1 MVHSQHDYL
10 EIYCFCLYQT
20 RRLRFYYDW
29 DYLQMQNYDLL
40 TLYLVHLRLLCILH
54 YLWLLRLQ
62 LHFYGLVFLLMPYTM
77 DVFVI
82 VLMCLNPT
90 SPMHN

>member
-1 MVHSQHDYL
+1 
-10 EIYCFCLYQT
+10 
-20 RRLRFYYDW
+20 
-29 DYLQMQNYDLL
+29 MQNYDFL
-40 TLYLVHLRLLCILH
+40 TLYLVHLRLLYIS
-54 YLWLLRLQ
+54 YNLWLLRLQ

-82 VLMCLNPT
+82 VLMYLNPM